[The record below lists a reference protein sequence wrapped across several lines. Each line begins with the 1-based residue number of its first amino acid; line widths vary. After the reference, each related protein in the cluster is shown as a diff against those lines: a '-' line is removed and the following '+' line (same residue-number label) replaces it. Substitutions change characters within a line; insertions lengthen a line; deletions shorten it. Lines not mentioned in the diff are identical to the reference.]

1 MPSGEAKRTFS
12 TAIHRVAERV
22 SLLVNATSQDG
33 SPRVEAQ
40 NVVNRYFKPLL
51 RRARLPNIRLHG
63 LRHTC
68 ATLLARENVNPKVVQ
83 DTLGHA
89 NLNMTLGVY
98 SYMQAAMK
106 EEAALTVDGLF
117 SD

>member
-33 SPRVEAQ
+33 SPCLEAQ
-40 NVVNRYFKPLL
+40 NLVNRYFKPLL
-51 RRARLPNIRLHG
+51 KRARLPNIRFHG

-68 ATLLARENVNPKVVQ
+68 ATLLANPVVQ
-83 DTLGHA
+83 DTLCHA

-98 SYMQAAMK
+98 NHMQAAMK
-106 EEAALTVDGLF
+106 EEAASTVDGLF